1 MAPRIDTLRAQVRR
15 EGFDTRRS
23 ELWRYMLDHR
33 PQIAEMRGEG
43 ATWRAIGEAMRKLG
57 LLDRDKKPPTNETV
71 RQTWAKID
79 KGPKPEVRRRPPRA
93 RPLLPEEM
101 PQAAPERSGGGA
113 GLAAEP
119 EQPRRKFRR
128 GATFRGTEEVE
139 DGKA

>member
-101 PQAAPERSGGGA
+101 PQAAPER
-113 GLAAEP
+113 
-119 EQPRRKFRR
+119 RRR
-128 GATFRGTEEVE
+128 GFSG
-139 DGKA
+139 